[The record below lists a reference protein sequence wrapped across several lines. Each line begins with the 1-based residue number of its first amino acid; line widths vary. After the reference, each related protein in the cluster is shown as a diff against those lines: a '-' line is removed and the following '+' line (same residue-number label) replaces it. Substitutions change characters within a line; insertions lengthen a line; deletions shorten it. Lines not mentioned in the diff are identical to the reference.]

1 LEIIVNG
8 ESQDVPNQ
16 ITIEEL
22 ISRIGLRSDR
32 LAVERN
38 HEVVSRSQWPS
49 VLLKEGDRLEIIHF
63 VGGGMGVMGD
73 R

>member
-1 LEIIVNG
+1 MEIIVNG

-38 HEVVSRSQWPS
+38 QEVVSRSQWPS

-63 VGGGMGVMGD
+63 VGGGTG
-73 R
+73 

>member
-1 LEIIVNG
+1 MEIIVNG